1 VFKLSAFGQNW
12 SGNTVHCVVV
22 PTGRLRV
29 CDAGEP
35 GTETDTRFHG
45 TEFPGTLENVGSC
58 CAVGT
63 SLCHSVAVQAGIH
76 ILAVTRFF
84 LDRRFVFVTL
94 TLDGEIRCLIG
105 LE

>member
-1 VFKLSAFGQNW
+1 MFKLSAFGQNW
-12 SGNTVHCVVV
+12 SGNTVHCVVL
-22 PTGRLRV
+22 PTGRLR
-29 CDAGEP
+29 
-35 GTETDTRFHG
+35 TKIDTRFHG

-63 SLCHSVAVQAGIH
+63 SLCHSVAVQTGIH

-84 LDRRFVFVTL
+84 LDRRFIFVTL
-94 TLDGEIRCLIG
+94 TLDGETRCLIG